1 MIHFLWRINMNS
13 STPEKS
19 PGTKSPYKT
28 ISPRFISTRS
38 VSMFLFRSASS
49 VQLTLVVVSMSVV
62 NFHEIFAWNHV
73 FCFVSFR
80 FGVRTMRYTPSWHM
94 HTILNRFLIT
104 IFDMSLKGVYL
115 FQVSRLKVTKRPE
128 RVDILDFTRVLLHQD
143 HKEKVKNRQKLSSS
157 RNCHVARRHEPRWN
171 TVYVS
176 KKLES

>member
-1 MIHFLWRINMNS
+1 MNS

-28 ISPRFISTRS
+28 ISSRFISTRL
-38 VSMFLFRSASS
+38 VSIFLFRSASS
-49 VQLTLVVVSMSVV
+49 VQLTLAVVSMSVV

-73 FCFVSFR
+73 FYFVSFR
-80 FGVRTMRYTPSWHM
+80 FGVRTMRYIPSWHM
-94 HTILNRFLIT
+94 HSILNRFPLLWPFYHCF
-104 IFDMSLKGVYL
+104 IFEMSLKGVYL

-143 HKEKVKNRQKLSSS
+143 HKEKMKNTQKLSSS

-171 TVYVS
+171 TIYVS
-176 KKLES
+176 RKLEL